1 VKKYNLKLIVLFT
14 ITLLSVNVFSQTKF
28 RLRVK
33 KDASSFCGFNLKN
46 KFYYQGEAKSY
57 TVRQAGTGDESGIYD
72 VVEEIKKSIR
82 INTPFDVFI
91 TADEDNAFA
100 TIGENGKRI
109 ILADH
114 MFLVRI
120 NKDSGTQWGA
130 ISILAHEIGHHIAGF
145 SRYSTKLESELDADY
160 WSGYALQKL
169 GASKNASTKAIMKYG
184 TETDTDSHPNKYSRA
199 SAIEKGWEDAKK
211 GFFDTDRCEG
221 CGD

>member
-1 VKKYNLKLIVLFT
+1 MKKYSLKLIVLFT
-14 ITLLSVNVFSQTKF
+14 IIFLSINVFSQTK
-28 RLRVK
+28 RLILEKGSR
-33 KDASSFCGFNLKN
+33 SFCGFNLQK
-46 KFYYQGEAKSY
+46 KFYIQNNVRSY
-57 TVRQAGTGDESGIYD
+57 TVRQAGADDESGIYD
-72 VVEEIKKSIR
+72 VVEKIKESIG

-100 TIGENGKRI
+100 TIGENGRRI

-114 MFLVRI
+114 MFLVQL

-145 SRYSTKLESELDADY
+145 SRRSTKLEGELDADY

-169 GASKNASTKAIMKYG
+169 GASKNAATKGIMKYG
-184 TETDTDSHPNKYSRA
+184 TEGDTNSHPNKYSRA

-211 GFFDTDRCEG
+211 GNFDTDRCEN
-221 CGD
+221 CED